1 MTTKTTPF
9 KNFVALTAIVSD
21 VEHKTSGKTGKPY
34 AVAAAEVSQ
43 LEGQPSLTLRVI
55 ATNGLGE
62 KLTEGEHTLVGR
74 IGYEEDEKGAGRLL
88 FFPSKIEEPPADGRK
103 RNFAN
108 LTLRVGAEPYAS
120 YSEAGR
126 FWARLRAFLSMGK
139 TEDGAGYKPSLWLT
153 VKGFERDGDESL
165 PAALAAL
172 QKGESVT
179 FTGRLAWEVY
189 NERGSLN
196 LIAFKAEP
204 LVTAAV
210 EEEECPV

>member
-1 MTTKTTPF
+1 MTTTKPNPY
-9 KNFVALTAIVSD
+9 KNFIALTAQVSG
-21 VEHKTSGKTGKPY
+21 VEHKTSKAGKPY
-34 AVAAAEVSQ
+34 AIAAAEVSQ

-55 ATNGLGE
+55 ASNGLAE
-62 KLTEGEHTLVGR
+62 KLAEGEHTLVGR
-74 IGYEEDEKGAGRLL
+74 IGYEEDDKGAGRLL
-88 FFPSKIEEPPADGRK
+88 FFPSKIEPPPADGRK

-126 FWARLRAFLSMGK
+126 FWARLRAYLSMGK

>member
-62 KLTEGEHTLVGR
+62 KLAEGEHTLVGR

-139 TEDGAGYKPSLWLT
+139 TEDGSAYKPSLWLT

-165 PAALAAL
+165 PAQLAAL

-189 NERGSLN
+189 NEKGSLN
-196 LIAFKAEP
+196 LIAFKTEP
-204 LVTAAV
+204 LVTAPV